1 MGEADCQKKSQDG
14 LEEFQRI
21 HHRFWIFRVKQVVMF
36 LLLVQ
41 SDAMKPYERF
51 KKSQLILRD
60 ELAIDRTLLANETTL
75 LAYMRLSIS
84 LTIAGVSI
92 VHFAMEEWFR
102 TIGILCVPLGIGA
115 GMVGWWRYNKMEKE
129 IRAIRK
135 KSR

>member
-1 MGEADCQKKSQDG
+1 MEASFDFRSA
-14 LEEFQRI
+14 ESSRVV
-21 HHRFWIFRVKQVVMF
+21 IFLF
-36 LLLVQ
+36 LVQ
-41 SDAMKPYERF
+41 SDGMKPYERF

-102 TIGILCVPLGIGA
+102 TIGILCIPLGIGA
-115 GMVGWWRYNKMEKE
+115 GIVGWWRYNKMEKE
-129 IRAIRK
+129 IRSIRK
-135 KSR
+135 KAR